1 MMCGTQQ
8 HHMLEKR
15 YLMSWTSDTDDSLT
29 TAPSAKQEFWR
40 GVRDELPL
48 MFGVIPFGLVF
59 GVLGIESGLTP
70 LQTILLSSILF
81 GGASQV
87 VFAQL
92 WAAGVPAFIL
102 GSSVC
107 VINIRHLL
115 YSASVASHLHHL
127 SLGWRILLG
136 YLLTDEAYAVSI
148 RRITTAQPGP
158 FKHFHLLGSG
168 ALLWMGWQASTV
180 AGVVVG
186 ETIPESWS
194 LSFAIPLTF
203 IAVVA
208 PIMRTRAEIAT
219 AITAG
224 SLAIIGQSLPW
235 NSWLIIAALGGIAS
249 GWSVEQL
256 NNRKKGNV

>member
-1 MMCGTQQ
+1 
-8 HHMLEKR
+8 
-15 YLMSWTSDTDDSLT
+15 MSVTRDTANALT
-29 TAPSAKQEFWR
+29 TAPSAKEEFWQ

-59 GVLGIESGLTP
+59 GVLGVESGLTP

-92 WAAGVPAFIL
+92 WAAGVPAFIV

-107 VINIRHLL
+107 VINIRHVL
-115 YSASVASHLHHL
+115 YSASVASYLRHLPL
-127 SLGWRILLG
+127 RWRVLLG

-148 RRITTAQPGP
+148 RRLTNGRAGRFQ
-158 FKHFHLLGSG
+158 HFHLLGSG
-168 ALLWMGWQASTV
+168 ALLWMGWQASTI

-203 IAVVA
+203 IAVVV
-208 PIMRTRAEIAT
+208 PIMRTRAEITT

-224 SLAIIGQSLPW
+224 SLAIIGQPLPW
-235 NSWLIIAALGGIAS
+235 NSWLVIAALGGIVT
-249 GWSVEQL
+249 GWMVEHL
-256 NNRKKGNV
+256 NGTKRGNV

>member
-1 MMCGTQQ
+1 
-8 HHMLEKR
+8 
-15 YLMSWTSDTDDSLT
+15 MSLTRDTADVLT
-29 TAPSAKQEFWR
+29 TAPSAREEFWQ

-59 GVLGIESGLTP
+59 GVLGIESGLTL

-92 WAAGVPAFIL
+92 WAAGVPALIV

-107 VINIRHLL
+107 VINIRHVL
-115 YSASVASHLHHL
+115 YSASVASYLHNL
-127 SLGWRILLG
+127 PLCWRILLG

-148 RRITTAQPGP
+148 RRLTSGRVGRFQ
-158 FKHFHLLGSG
+158 HFHLLGSG
-168 ALLWMGWQASTV
+168 ALLWLGWQASTI
-180 AGVVVG
+180 AGVIVG

-203 IAVVA
+203 IAVIA
-208 PIMRTRAEIAT
+208 PIMRTRAEVAT
-219 AITAG
+219 AISAG
-224 SLAIIGQSLPW
+224 ILAIVGQPLPW
-235 NSWLIIAALGGIAS
+235 NLWLVIAALGGIIT
-249 GWSVEQL
+249 GWIVQHL
-256 NNRKKGNV
+256 NSARRDSA

>member
-1 MMCGTQQ
+1 
-8 HHMLEKR
+8 
-15 YLMSWTSDTDDSLT
+15 MSLTRDTADALT
-29 TAPSAKQEFWR
+29 TARSAKQEFWQ

-92 WAAGVPAFIL
+92 WAAGVPAFIV

-107 VINIRHLL
+107 VINIRHVL
-115 YSASVASHLHHL
+115 YSASVASYLRHLPL
-127 SLGWRILLG
+127 YWRVLLG

-148 RRITTAQPGP
+148 RRLTNGRAGRFQ
-158 FKHFHLLGSG
+158 HFHLLGSG
-168 ALLWMGWQASTV
+168 ALLWMGWQLSTIT
-180 AGVVVG
+180 GVVVG

-203 IAVVA
+203 IAVIA

-224 SLAIIGQSLPW
+224 SLAIIGQPLPW
-235 NSWLIIAALGGIAS
+235 NSWLIFAAIGGILA
-249 GWSVEQL
+249 GWMVEHL
-256 NNRKKGNV
+256 NSAKKDNA

>member
-1 MMCGTQQ
+1 
-8 HHMLEKR
+8 
-15 YLMSWTSDTDDSLT
+15 MSVTRETANALT
-29 TAPSAKQEFWR
+29 TAPSAKEEFWQ

-59 GVLGIESGLTP
+59 GVLGVESGLTP

-92 WAAGVPAFIL
+92 WAAGVPAFIV

-107 VINIRHLL
+107 VINIRHVL
-115 YSASVASHLHHL
+115 YSASVASYLRHLPL
-127 SLGWRILLG
+127 RWRVLLG

-148 RRITTAQPGP
+148 RRLTNGRAGRFQ
-158 FKHFHLLGSG
+158 HFHLLGSG
-168 ALLWMGWQASTV
+168 ALLWMGWQASTI

-203 IAVVA
+203 IAVVV
-208 PIMRTRAEIAT
+208 PIMRTRAEITT

-224 SLAIIGQSLPW
+224 SLAIIGQPLPW
-235 NSWLIIAALGGIAS
+235 NSWLVIAALGGIVT
-249 GWSVEQL
+249 GWMVEHL
-256 NNRKKGNV
+256 NGTKRGNV

>member
-1 MMCGTQQ
+1 
-8 HHMLEKR
+8 
-15 YLMSWTSDTDDSLT
+15 MSWTRDNADALAS
-29 TAPSAKQEFWR
+29 APSANEEFWQ

-48 MFGVIPFGLVF
+48 MLGVVPFGLVF
-59 GVLGIESGLTP
+59 GVLGVESGLTQ

-92 WAAGVPAFIL
+92 WAAGVPTLIV

-107 VINIRHLL
+107 VINIRHIL
-115 YSASVASHLHHL
+115 YSASMASHLRHL
-127 SLGWRILLG
+127 SLSWRILLG

-148 RRITTAQPGP
+148 RRFTNGRPGR
-158 FKHFHLLGSG
+158 FRHFHLLGSG
-168 ALLWMGWQASTV
+168 ILLWMGWQTSTI

-203 IAVVA
+203 IAVIA
-208 PIMRTRAEIAT
+208 PIMHTRAEIAA

-224 SLAIIGQSLPW
+224 SLAIVGQPLPW
-235 NSWLIIAALGGIAS
+235 NLWLVIAALGGITT
-249 GWSVEQL
+249 GWVVQHL
-256 NNRKKGNV
+256 NSEKRDNA

>member
-1 MMCGTQQ
+1 
-8 HHMLEKR
+8 
-15 YLMSWTSDTDDSLT
+15 MSVTRDTANALT
-29 TAPSAKQEFWR
+29 TAPSAKEEFWQ

-59 GVLGIESGLTP
+59 GVLGVESGLTP

-92 WAAGVPAFIL
+92 WAAGVPAFIV

-107 VINIRHLL
+107 VINIRHVL
-115 YSASVASHLHHL
+115 YSTSVASYLRHLPL
-127 SLGWRILLG
+127 RWRVLLG

-148 RRITTAQPGP
+148 RRLTNGRAGRFQ
-158 FKHFHLLGSG
+158 HFHLLGSG
-168 ALLWMGWQASTV
+168 ALLWMGWQASTI

-208 PIMRTRAEIAT
+208 PIMRTRAEITT

-224 SLAIIGQSLPW
+224 SLAIIGQPLPW
-235 NSWLIIAALGGIAS
+235 NSWLVIAALGGIVT
-249 GWSVEQL
+249 GWMVEHL
-256 NNRKKGNV
+256 NGTKRGNV